1 MVLLHYWKVLRT
13 ICSLKYYKYPAEFCL
28 CYSLAFSVTKKHLPS
43 KDEQVATVP
52 SCLIRFHYNTLWNFY
67 AAGGVKLVL
76 SYRSQNLYHPFFFFL
91 GLYLF
96 SERGEGMK
104 KGREKNINVWLPHE
118 CPLLGTWPITQACAL
133 TRN

>member
-76 SYRSQNLYHPFFFFL
+76 SYRSQNLYHHFFFF
-91 GLYLF
+91 F
-96 SERGEGMK
+96 
-104 KGREKNINVWLPHE
+104 
-118 CPLLGTWPITQACAL
+118 
-133 TRN
+133 